1 MQLFLFNFKLS
12 YVHAMK
18 NLYRTTVLWQTLLFL
33 LFCGFAAAANPV
45 QLKKIEQNGTANGS
59 SQVIVLHLT
68 GPVEP
73 KVFTIGG
80 ENPRVVFDFPG
91 VIAASGLKDF
101 KLNGKLVSAVRVGV
115 HNKDQSM
122 VRLVFDVHTL
132 KNLKYTY
139 SANQGNQLSIRFAG
153 PGETNSGEAKKDN
166 QAAPP
171 GKMKKDADA
180 KKETKKEQEP
190 PKKEVKK
197 AAKPEPAPQ
206 TKEQVKLEKP
216 AAPKAKEEIKAVPK
230 EELPAVSDRGAGNQ
244 NPFAPPPEGV
254 IAAQPKSSENETAKT
269 ESVAGAADADM
280 PSLLGIQFDPD
291 SPKGELV
298 QFKLNGFY
306 PPVLRSIESGTPQI
320 ICEFSNVQV
329 APALEGPIKIAGRH
343 VKNIRMDKTAGSD
356 KVRFFIE
363 LEPHYNY
370 DLQQVF
376 FKKDN
381 FFVLIINTVKK

>member
-1 MQLFLFNFKLS
+1 
-12 YVHAMK
+12 MK

-45 QLKKIEQNGTANGS
+45 QLKKIEQNSTANGS

-197 AAKPEPAPQ
+197 AAKPEPARRHRA
-206 TKEQVKLEKP
+206 TP
-216 AAPKAKEEIKAVPK
+216 AAQ
-230 EELPAVSDRGAGNQ
+230 RRT
-244 NPFAPPPEGV
+244 
-254 IAAQPKSSENETAKT
+254 TA
-269 ESVAGAADADM
+269 
-280 PSLLGIQFDPD
+280 
-291 SPKGELV
+291 
-298 QFKLNGFY
+298 
-306 PPVLRSIESGTPQI
+306 R
-320 ICEFSNVQV
+320 
-329 APALEGPIKIAGRH
+329 R
-343 VKNIRMDKTAGSD
+343 
-356 KVRFFIE
+356 
-363 LEPHYNY
+363 
-370 DLQQVF
+370 
-376 FKKDN
+376 
-381 FFVLIINTVKK
+381 